1 MNIKLKIQQKIQLF
15 IISAS
20 ILIYIGAIGYI
31 TFSNRK
37 MAFYDATL
45 FANSTAKENAQIISE
60 RFNTDMALVQTL
72 ANAVRVYEDMPEKQW
87 KKTFLDMYTNVM
99 QKNDHIFCLWDSW
112 ELKEIDKN
120 WKRSSGRYY
129 ASIIRNNN
137 GELTSE
143 VSLKSIEE
151 ESLIYD
157 KIIKGRL
164 IPTIW
169 EPYLDQVVKQG
180 MERQLMTTLNV
191 PILRN
196 GEYVGIVAADITLDK
211 LEEIVQK
218 IKPFEGSYAFLVSNE
233 GVIAAHSNPK
243 EIFKPLEKIL
253 PEDYKE
259 YDIGEKIK
267 DGETFSFISNNA
279 EGKEMYYSY
288 TPIII
293 KGTNT
298 PWAIAVAIPV
308 KVITQKADRNF
319 TISLIV
325 GIIGILLLA
334 LVISIISKNITNP
347 LTKITEI
354 LKRLAKGH
362 IDENMRI
369 QFDTGDE
376 IQEMAE
382 ALDHSI
388 EALNKKTE
396 FATHIGDG
404 QYDVEYTTADKDD
417 LLGNALI
424 VMQENLKKY
433 TDTTKKNSWLQSSA
447 VKLGD
452 VLRGEKTLHELSS
465 EILSL
470 LGQITDLKIGAV
482 YYKTDKDMLEMVG
495 AFCFDTRR
503 STSLHFK
510 IGEGIIGQAVLE
522 KRPLV
527 FEDVPEDYMVV
538 QSGLGK
544 SVIKQILIIPLL
556 LNKEVIGVLELGYT
570 DTISEL
576 EKEFMEN
583 MNESIAIGFNSIKVK
598 EEMNKL
604 LKKTL
609 EQAEA
614 LQLQQVELQQ
624 QNEEL
629 TVQQDELKKSNQ
641 ELETKSLKLKK
652 SEENLQTQ
660 QEELRV
666 INEELQEKT
675 KSLEYESKKVNEQNT
690 ALEQVRIDLEKKA
703 VELEASS
710 TYKSEFLANMSHE
723 LRTPLN
729 SLLIL
734 SKNLS
739 KNTENNFSKDQVE
752 SLDIIYNSGKDL
764 LKLINDILDLSKIES
779 GKMIM
784 NYDHFTPDEIK
795 SSLTQGFQHMADDK
809 KLDFKVDVSKDFPQ
823 NIYTDFQR
831 LGQVLK
837 NLISNAIKFTQEGG
851 ITISLFKPDKNQK
864 YDNENLYQHEMIGI
878 SVIDTGIG
886 IPKDKIEL
894 IFEAFKQADGSTS
907 RKYGG
912 TGLGLSISKEL
923 TKLLGGEIQL
933 KSELGKGSEFTLFIP
948 VTSSDSKKDVK
959 KAKSQSDKRSTE
971 RTLSSEQF
979 TKTTYTDIQTP
990 RAEISIIADDRENI
1004 TKDDQSILIIEDDVH
1019 FARILQKQ
1027 AKTSGFKTLVAT
1039 RGSEGLSLAEK
1050 HLPSAIILDIRL
1062 PDIDGIKVLDSL
1074 KMDSDT
1080 RHIPVHVMSA
1090 LESSKDAMEKGAIDF
1105 TTKPVT
1111 PEQLDTAFNNIETF
1125 IQKDMRELLIVEDDP
1140 NLRKTI
1146 RKLIGEKGINITE
1159 ATTGKETLKKLKE
1172 TIFDCMILDLGL
1184 PDMSGFDLLKKI
1196 EKDKMLNAPPVIVYT
1211 GREITKE
1218 ENDELA
1224 VYANSIII
1232 KGVRSADRLLDET
1245 ALFMH
1250 RVVKEL
1256 PEQQQNIIG
1265 SLHEKD
1271 RIFKNKKVLIVDDEM
1286 RNVFALS
1293 KVLTEKNIIVLKA
1306 ENGKIGIERLEQNP
1320 DIDIILM
1327 DIMMPVMDGYE
1338 AMSQIRQNARFKDI
1352 PIIALTAKAM
1362 KNDAEKCMNAGASD
1376 YLSKPLDVDKLFTLM
1391 KVWLY

>member
-1 MNIKLKIQQKIQLF
+1 MKIKLKIQTKIQLF
-15 IISAS
+15 IITAS
-20 ILIYIGAIGYI
+20 IIIYVGAIGYI
-31 TFSNRK
+31 TFTNRK
-37 MAFYDATL
+37 AAFYDATL
-45 FANSTAKENAQIISE
+45 YANSTAKENAQIISE
-60 RFNTDMALVQTL
+60 SFNTDMSLVKTL
-72 ANAVRVYEDMPEKQW
+72 ANAFIVYKDMPEKQW

-99 QKNDHIFCLWDSW
+99 KENDHIFCLWDSW
-112 ELKEIDKN
+112 ELNKIDKD

-129 ASIIRNNN
+129 SSIIRNNN
-137 GELTSE
+137 GELSSD
-143 VSLKSIEE
+143 VSLRSIEE

-157 KIIKGRL
+157 KTIKGRL

-169 EPYLDQVVKQG
+169 DPYLDQVAKKG
-180 MERQLMTTLNV
+180 MERQLMTTLNY
-191 PILRN
+191 PIIVDD
-196 GEYVGIVAADITLDK
+196 EYIGIVAVDITLDE
-211 LEEIVQK
+211 LEQTIQK
-218 IKPFEGSYAFLVSNE
+218 IKPFEGSYAFLISNG
-233 GVIAAHSNPK
+233 GVIAAHTDPK
-243 EIFKPLEKIL
+243 QIFKPLDKIL
-253 PEDYKE
+253 PTDYANH
-259 YDIGEKIK
+259 DIGEKIK
-267 DGETFSFISNNA
+267 SGETFSFLSNNN
-279 EGKEMYYSY
+279 EGVEIYYSY

-293 KGTNT
+293 EGTNT
-298 PWAIAVAIPV
+298 PWAIAVAVPV
-308 KVITQKADRNF
+308 KIITQQADRNF

-334 LVISIISKNITNP
+334 LVISIISRNITNP

-354 LKRLAKGH
+354 LNRLAKGH

-388 EALNKKTE
+388 EALTQKTE
-396 FATHIGDG
+396 FATHIGAG
-404 QYDVEYTTADKDD
+404 QYDVEYNAAGKDD

-424 VMQENLKKY
+424 AMQKNLKKY
-433 TDTTKKNSWLQSSA
+433 TDTTEKNNWLQSSA

-452 VLRGEKTLHELSS
+452 VLRGEKTLNQLSS

-470 LGQITDLKIGAV
+470 LGEITDLKIGAV

-503 STSLHFK
+503 SSSLQFK
-510 IGEGIIGQAVLE
+510 IGEGIIGQAVVE

-527 FEDVPEDYMVV
+527 FEDVPEDYMLI

-544 SVIKQILIIPLL
+544 SSMKQILIIPLV
-556 LNKEVIGVLELGYT
+556 LNNEVIGVLELGYT
-570 DTISEL
+570 NTINKL

-583 MNESIAIGFNSIKVK
+583 MNESLAIGFNSIKVK
-598 EEMNKL
+598 DEMNKL

-641 ELETKSLKLKK
+641 ELETKSIKLKK
-652 SEENLQTQ
+652 SEESLQAQ

-675 KSLEYESKKVNEQNT
+675 KSLEFESEKVTKQNSD
-690 ALEQVRIDLEKKA
+690 LEKIRIDLEQKA
-703 VELEASS
+703 IELEASS

-739 KNTENNFSKDQVE
+739 ANAENTFSKDQVE

-784 NYDHFTPDEIK
+784 NYDHFTPNEIET
-795 SSLTQGFQHMADDK
+795 SLNQGFQHMAADK
-809 KLDFKVDVSKDFPQ
+809 KLDFKVNVSKDFPE

-864 YDNENLYQHEMIGI
+864 YENENLYQHEMIGI

-886 IPKDKIEL
+886 IPKDKINL

-933 KSELGKGSEFTLFIP
+933 KSNLGKGSEFTLYIP
-948 VTSSDSKKDVK
+948 VTSSDSEENKVK
-959 KAKSQSDKRSTE
+959 SKPAQ
-971 RTLSSEQF
+971 LSSKRAISSNQF

-990 RAEISIIADDRENI
+990 RIDVSVIADDRDNL
-1004 TKDDQSILIIEDDVH
+1004 KKSDQSILIIEDDVH

-1027 AKTSGFKTLVAT
+1027 AKASGFKTLVAT

-1062 PDIDGIKVLDSL
+1062 PDINGIRVLDSL

-1090 LESSKDAMEKGAIDF
+1090 QESGKDAMEKGALDF

-1111 PEQLDTAFNNIETF
+1111 PKQLDSAFNKIESF
-1125 IQKDMRELLIVEDDP
+1125 IQKDMRELLIVEDDE

-1159 ATTGKETLKKLKE
+1159 ATTGKETLKRLKE

-1184 PDMSGFDLLKKI
+1184 PDMTGFELLKKI
-1196 EKDKMLNAPPVIVYT
+1196 EKDKMLAAPPVIVYT

-1218 ENDELA
+1218 ENEELA

-1271 RIFKNKKVLIVDDEM
+1271 GIFKNKKVLIVDDEM

-1293 KVLTEKNIIVLKA
+1293 KVLTEKKIIVLKA
-1306 ENGKIGIERLEQNP
+1306 DNGKIGLQRLEENP
-1320 DIDIILM
+1320 DIDMVLM

-1338 AMSQIRQNARFKDI
+1338 AMSQIRQNERFKDL